1 MQMVRKVGGSLLVAG
16 AILMLAMPAMAGNG
30 KAKAF
35 RQGGGTGKGIQQR
48 LRDKSCLQ
56 NVDNQADQLLTASKR
71 SRSGDRDGT
80 PDRDRRRD
88 GSCQQAIELNEYN
101 QILAADQL
109 RIRDLIKL
117 ILQDGTCQEDLG

>member
-1 MQMVRKVGGSLLVAG
+1 MQMVRKVGGGFLVAG

-35 RQGGGTGKGIQQR
+35 RQGSGAGKGVEQR

-56 NVDNQADQLLTASKR
+56 NVDYQVDQLLTASKR
-71 SRSGDRDGT
+71 SRAGDRDGT

-88 GSCQQAIELNEYN
+88 GSCQQAELNGYD

-109 RIRDLIKL
+109 RIRDWIKL

>member
-1 MQMVRKVGGSLLVAG
+1 MQMVRKVGGGFLVAG

-35 RQGGGTGKGIQQR
+35 RQGSGTGKGVQQR

-56 NVDNQADQLLTASKR
+56 NVDYQADQLLTASKR

-88 GSCQQAIELNEYN
+88 GSCQQAIEVNGYDP
-101 QILAADQL
+101 ILAADQQRL
-109 RIRDLIKL
+109 RDMIKL
-117 ILQDGTCQEDLG
+117 ILQDGSCQEDLG

>member
-1 MQMVRKVGGSLLVAG
+1 MQMVRKVGGGFLVAG

-35 RQGGGTGKGIQQR
+35 RQGSGTGKGVQQR

-56 NVDNQADQLLTASKR
+56 NVDYQVDQLLTASKR

-88 GSCQQAIELNEYN
+88 GSCQQAELNGYD

-109 RIRDLIKL
+109 RIRDWIKL